1 MYLEDYGTMLAE
13 TASNDLF
20 VWRLEQL
27 TMVRPNLLRHLHSS
41 VPALVLTVLLAAIEQ
56 QS

>member
-1 MYLEDYGTMLAE
+1 MYLED
-13 TASNDLF
+13 ASRNCVKRLF
-20 VWRLEQL
+20 VW
-27 TMVRPNLLRHLHSS
+27 PNLLRHLHSS